1 MGFQLHAG
9 DEISQGNV
17 FVFLQDLS
25 GWTSTFY
32 LYFFATERTS
42 GQFIIFST
50 TACQVRFKEILD
62 YKLCLHD
69 GDLNIEG
76 CTVQP

>member
-1 MGFQLHAG
+1 MQEMRSVKEMFLFFSR
-9 DEISQGNV
+9 ISVVGQAL
-17 FVFLQDLS
+17 FICI
-25 GWTSTFY
+25 
-32 LYFFATERTS
+32 FFATERTS
-42 GQFIIFST
+42 GQFIVFST